1 METWRVVAA
10 VIFGPAL
17 SLLGVALASNFRG
30 VTEWH
35 VRQSMS
41 FAGGLRRV
49 PPWRWLPDVPDEE
62 RLARFILLERA
73 IGVAFVAAGIMIL
86 VTVSYSALTGQPM
99 QKVK

>member
-10 VIFGPAL
+10 VSIGPAL

-41 FAGGLRRV
+41 LASGLRRV
-49 PPWRWLPDVPDEE
+49 PPWRWLPDAPDEE

-73 IGVAFVAAGIMIL
+73 MGVAFAAAGTMIL
-86 VTVSYSALTGQPM
+86 VTVVYSAWTGQPM